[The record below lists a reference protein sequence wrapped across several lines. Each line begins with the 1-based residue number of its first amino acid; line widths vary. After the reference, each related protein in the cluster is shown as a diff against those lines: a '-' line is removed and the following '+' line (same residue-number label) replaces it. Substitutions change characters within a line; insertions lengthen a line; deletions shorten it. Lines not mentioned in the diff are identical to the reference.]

1 MTTSDC
7 NCPVDDSW
15 VKVYLF
21 PSLYFVFFIRGSPF
35 ALFCCCCL
43 SPYHYRVHMSPPGGG
58 QSTETTTSQQ
68 LNMPPFVVIHLSG
81 PTPLLRLSILIILNA
96 FTLLVIPTT
105 KTRHWPPKSNHSRV
119 TLSGGK
125 SYIIISRVQWCLCP
139 KWRRFGFNLSSDWI
153 NTIKFVSDMLSTVVD
168 IIPLSQVIL
177 NQADHDHG
185 DMI

>member
-15 VKVYLF
+15 VKVSLF
-21 PSLYFVFFIRGSPF
+21 PSLYFLFVDPLLLYFVVVVFLLTITECTCLHQEEANQPRRRPPSP
-35 ALFCCCCL
+35 
-43 SPYHYRVHMSPPGGG
+43 VPG
-58 QSTETTTSQQ
+58 QTTSQQ

-125 SYIIISRVQWCLCP
+125 SYIIISRVPWCLCP
-139 KWRRFGFNLSSDWI
+139 KWRRFGFNLSSD
-153 NTIKFVSDMLSTVVD
+153 
-168 IIPLSQVIL
+168 
-177 NQADHDHG
+177 
-185 DMI
+185 